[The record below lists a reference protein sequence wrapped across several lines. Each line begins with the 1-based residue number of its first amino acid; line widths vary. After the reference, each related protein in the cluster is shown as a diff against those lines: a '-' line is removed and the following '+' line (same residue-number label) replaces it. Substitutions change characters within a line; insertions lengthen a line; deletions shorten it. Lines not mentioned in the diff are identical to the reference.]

1 MRNSNVLAGRYELIE
16 KIGDGGM
23 AIVYKAKDR
32 LLKRMIALKVLKPE
46 FVNDSKFVEN
56 FRRESHSAASLNHPN
71 IVNVYDV
78 GQEGNINYIVMEL
91 VDGITLADL
100 IEERGRLEYREVVNL
115 AVQIAK
121 GLQAAHEKGIVHRDI
136 KPQNIMIT
144 SEGIAKI
151 TDFGIAKPVTN
162 TTIVDVSKENIM
174 GSVHYFSPEQAKGVR
189 VDNKSDIYS
198 LGVVIFE
205 MLTGRVPF
213 DGDNPVTIALMQIN
227 EKITPPSAFNPNIPP
242 RLEQVVMKATEK
254 YPSNRFNK
262 IDEMIDALENVD
274 KIGNVAAGAVAA
286 NAKTMQFTEPE
297 KNAYDYMGDDY
308 RDYGDDDDDYD
319 YNDKKKKKSGKSK
332 KKIFITIGAIVA
344 VVAIAIAG
352 FFILSPKKDI
362 KVPDFKGMTL
372 EKANEKAEE
381 LKISIKVDSYEN
393 SDKYKRD
400 EIMSQDPKD
409 GEMVAEGAT
418 INVVISKGS
427 EKGVVPNLV
436 GKTEEQAKEMIKQYD
451 FELGR
456 VSEQDSSEPKGTVI
470 SQDPSSGNEIKSGD
484 TINIVVSNGNGPKEI
499 PNLNGLTE
507 SEARKSLEKNDF
519 KLGSVKEAYSN
530 MEYGKVISQSP
541 RANSLGKKGTT
552 VDIVVSKGPDPS
564 SMPDN
569 TGVIPDTENP

>member
-121 GLQAAHEKGIVHRDI
+121 GLQAAHEKDIVHRDI

-242 RLEQVVMKATEK
+242 RLEQIVMKATEK

-470 SQDPSSGNEIKSGD
+470 SQDPSSGNEIKSGE

-519 KLGSVKEAYSN
+519 KLGSVKEAYSS

-569 TGVIPDTENP
+569 TGIIPDTENP